1 MIDFS
6 AISQGFNERQDYNR
20 NKRLDVMKLFEEF
33 KRNNPEATMADF
45 QSFRDQVSGGRNY
58 LKGGVG
64 NDAALKR
71 IVDTNERKRAAAAAA
86 QAQAADIQKLEF
98 LTKLQPYVE
107 NELLN
112 MNPMS
117 GDSPNQPE
125 YDYAGAANNIK
136 NMFGGSMPFDLD
148 LTNMLSEGNRS
159 RAVQSKV
166 LTMLPQA
173 RTYINSLTDPTQAN
187 AGELSSLLQ
196 VPQGVAKQLLK
207 SAQDEFNTAE
217 SEKVRELG
225 FNITDRVNEMSKE
238 EGMTFDAV
246 KKALDERY
254 GDDPIYNKWKGKSL
268 DGLQTTFDIRAKNVK
283 QAKAEEFII
292 KLNGIID
299 NNKSEMLAILNS
311 KGETD
316 GKAALKA
323 LLSRNLTETE
333 IAGVTDKYL
342 TGEIDDLMSAMR
354 TVQDDSYATKAAA
367 QAVTNTKLE
376 ADELKAAEDRI
387 AGALGASEGR
397 FGKDAELLDIAN
409 RMAKQ
414 FQIDSQ
420 AITIMGSVAENI
432 PQDATYADK
441 QKLMYDALAQSGQ
454 RTFAEYISDRKELSS
469 AKFGVLEPQNFKT
482 YYDSRK
488 TAADEIILKI
498 TDYGGLIEQISQR
511 AASPEDKIR
520 ALRKLKDR
528 TADEI
533 KHFSEI
539 NQRDRQSSIGSING
553 ETKNYT
559 WLDPSQPWDDQK
571 MTDLTKSLSR
581 IDRQIEAE
589 MLAQRKLITSPTLR
603 PRSRPANATVAAG
616 GVAKGIRPR
625 KRPDGPLAADIE
637 TSLRPIARPAVV
649 EEAPIRKAFLD
660 PDYQFEITQ
669 DRNEEMD
676 QIASNIWNRVKDK
689 VSDMFSNSDGAK
701 LDKELMEMLGF
712 TTKEQLDDWK
722 AKQ

>member
-196 VPQGVAKQLLK
+196 VPQGVANQLLK

-217 SEKVRELG
+217 NEKMTALGRE
-225 FNITDRVNEMSKE
+225 ITDRVNDNASKR
-238 EGMTFDAV
+238 GMTFEAV
-246 KKALDERY
+246 EKELDQLYGGSSIYEKWKGKNLDNLEAAFTVTSGQVDSDYNSKKTLEISDFLEGKGASIMSRIDQNGLEETKKLLKAQMQARY
-254 GDDPIYNKWKGKSL
+254 GDDSDLVTDDLIDQAVETVMDAASTMQEGLFNKGMIALNSELRKL
-268 DGLQTTFDIRAKNVK
+268 PQTLLEANQKALNNYIAIKPDEGGRFSDAVVMKAASTM
-283 QAKAEEFII
+283 AEEFEMTDAAMDII
-292 KLNGIID
+292 LQVGSEIEDEAGIDEVQSTLRTALNQAGMTPFSKFRQRQQELQKSKSGMLEPTSFSDYKKGKESELNEI
-299 NNKSEMLAILNS
+299 NNKQFADVENILQRNIPAADKQVALTALSNNLNAVRRHFINQIAEEGQHAI
-311 KGETD
+311 GM
-316 GKAALKA
+316 
-323 LLSRNLTETE
+323 
-333 IAGVTDKYL
+333 I
-342 TGEIDDLMSAMR
+342 
-354 TVQDDSYATKAAA
+354 
-367 QAVTNTKLE
+367 
-376 ADELKAAEDRI
+376 
-387 AGALGASEGR
+387 
-397 FGKDAELLDIAN
+397 GKDQGYSWLKPNE
-409 RMAKQ
+409 KY
-414 FQIDSQ
+414 DSQ
-420 AITIMGSVAENI
+420 AITEMLKEFDSITSFTKN
-432 PQDATYADK
+432 
-441 QKLMYDALAQSGQ
+441 AQARLQ
-454 RTFAEYISDRKELSS
+454 
-469 AKFGVLEPQNFKT
+469 
-482 YYDSRK
+482 
-488 TAADEIILKI
+488 
-498 TDYGGLIEQISQR
+498 EQIRLERLQ
-511 AASPEDKIR
+511 
-520 ALRKLKDR
+520 
-528 TADEI
+528 
-533 KHFSEI
+533 
-539 NQRDRQSSIGSING
+539 
-553 ETKNYT
+553 
-559 WLDPSQPWDDQK
+559 
-571 MTDLTKSLSR
+571 
-581 IDRQIEAE
+581 
-589 MLAQRKLITSPTLR
+589 
-603 PRSRPANATVAAG
+603 
-616 GVAKGIRPR
+616 GIRPR
-625 KRPDGPLAADIE
+625 KRPDANIE
-637 TSLRPIARPAVV
+637 TSLRPMPRPEVV
-649 EEAPIRKAFLD
+649 EKAPTPKAFLD

-669 DRNEEMD
+669 DRKEEMD
-676 QIASNIWNRVKDK
+676 RIASDIWNRVKDK